1 MTFGTELTNEMELL
15 LKFDPSSAQL
25 GLKIHSNAAPE
36 LIAAARR
43 LYAKKLID
51 QEDGGFLTP
60 LGHEA
65 AEHMQAVYQILT
77 TVPAATS

>member
-1 MTFGTELTNEMELL
+1 MTLDTDLIDEMELL
-15 LKFDPSSAQL
+15 LTFDPSSAQL
-25 GLKIHSNAAPE
+25 GLKIHSSAAPE
-36 LIAAARR
+36 VIAAARR

-77 TVPAATS
+77 TTPAKTS